1 MGAHV
6 IDSLLF
12 QDLFGTERMRE
23 IFSDQNMVQK
33 WLDVEASLARVQS
46 EMGIIPKEAAEE
58 IIRKAKAELMDF
70 TEMKKQVDITGH
82 PIVPLLRCLKDVC
95 ENNAGEYSHWGATTQ
110 DIMDTGMILQ
120 VREAYGDIYPKTKQL
135 HSILCGLARKYRD

>member
-33 WLDVEASLARVQS
+33 WLGHAQLSTTAIYANAVGEEEQAIAAR
-46 EMGIIPKEAAEE
+46 M
-58 IIRKAKAELMDF
+58 
-70 TEMKKQVDITGH
+70 
-82 PIVPLLRCLKDVC
+82 
-95 ENNAGEYSHWGATTQ
+95 W
-110 DIMDTGMILQ
+110 
-120 VREAYGDIYPKTKQL
+120 
-135 HSILCGLARKYRD
+135 